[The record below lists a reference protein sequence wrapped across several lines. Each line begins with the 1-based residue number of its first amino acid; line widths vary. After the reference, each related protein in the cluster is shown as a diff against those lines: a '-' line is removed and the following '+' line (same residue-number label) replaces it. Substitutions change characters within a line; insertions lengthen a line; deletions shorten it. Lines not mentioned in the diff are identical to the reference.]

1 MKGKIFLKAVR
12 NLLDPIDKKAPRL
25 IFDIVFSTLSGNV
38 AKGQVTCTSSN
49 FKNDTFNFKFME
61 SGEFRTDN
69 SSMAVEREGM
79 CHTVTL
85 SYLLCREKYSPN

>member
-38 AKGQVTCTSSN
+38 AKGQVIPYCTLICPLN
-49 FKNDTFNFKFME
+49 Y
-61 SGEFRTDN
+61 
-69 SSMAVEREGM
+69 V
-79 CHTVTL
+79 V
-85 SYLLCREKYSPN
+85 